1 MFLTSDK
8 TNLSL
13 VCDENLGSGIF
24 AESTHVKP
32 SLISSPEMD
41 SLFFLFKLFSF
52 AYLLTTLVKALLKP
66 RRCVP
71 PSF

>member
-1 MFLTSDK
+1 MFLTSDE

-24 AESTHVKP
+24 TESTHVKP

-41 SLFFLFKLFSF
+41 SLFF
-52 AYLLTTLVKALLKP
+52 YLNYSHLHTY
-66 RRCVP
+66 
-71 PSF
+71 